1 MHKEI
6 FQQAKILLVD
16 GGIEQIDRLSRLL
29 EDDGYGNLKH
39 AIVSREA
46 LRPYAEFQPDL
57 IIFNIPMLDRSDCLL
72 LEQLRNAASNETYL
86 PIMVVTGSVS
96 GDVRPEALA
105 RGATAFLAEPY
116 DSAEVVLLVRHL
128 LEIRFLHLQLVNKH
142 DELQA
147 RIEELTGINS
157 AWRKEADKRE
167 RAEVEL
173 VESKVL
179 RRGML
184 DNSPSVIFFK
194 DIQGRYLDVNPRFEQ
209 FFGLKR
215 DQIVGRTD
223 SEIFPAE
230 QAANFRANDLRVI
243 ESGTP
248 LEFEE
253 VAQYTDG
260 PHLSIVSKF
269 PLREANG
276 KVSVICGIVTDITE
290 RSQMADALQQSEEA
304 LQKANDELEM
314 RVRERT
320 AQLTVANERLRAEG
334 VERHEAEEALR
345 KSDARYQRIAA
356 NVPGMVY
363 QFLRRPDG
371 SVSFPFVS
379 GGCWELFELG
389 AAEIQSDPYL
399 LGNLLHPDDRE
410 LFAWSVND
418 SAANLRPWEWQGRFI
433 LRSGKEKW
441 VQGAAR
447 PERQANGDILLDGL
461 LMDITER
468 KRIEETVREAKE
480 EAERANAAKNEFL
493 SRMSHE
499 LRTPLNSIL
508 GFGQLLKMDAHNS
521 EQEDNVDRVLG
532 AGHHLLKLVDEVL
545 DISRIEA
552 GELTLSIEPVLLSDA
567 VREAVDHIRSIAV
580 NSNVQIGE
588 LVCDRYILA
597 DRQRL
602 RQVLLNL
609 LSNAV
614 KYNRAGGSVTLR
626 ATEVS
631 RGMLRLM
638 IGDSGLGIA
647 PEDTARLFN
656 PFEQLRGVGS
666 KIDGIDLGLAISR
679 RFIELMSGELG
690 VESIPHEGS
699 TFWIELPLA
708 ESQVGSSY

>member
-1 MHKEI
+1 MRKEI
-6 FQQAKILLVD
+6 FRQAKILLVD
-16 GGIEQIDRLSRLL
+16 GGIEQIDGLSRLL
-29 EDDGYGNLKH
+29 EADGYGNLKH
-39 AIVSREA
+39 AIVSCGA
-46 LRPYAEFQPDL
+46 VRPYGEFQPDL
-57 IIFNIPMLDRSDCLL
+57 IILNIPMLSHCDCQL
-72 LEQLRNAASNETYL
+72 LEHLRNAVSSEAYL
-86 PIMVVTGSVS
+86 PIMVVTGPVS

-116 DSAEVVLLVRHL
+116 DSAEVVLLARNL
-128 LEIRFLHLQLVNKH
+128 LEIRFLHLQLANKH

-147 RIEELTGINS
+147 RIKELTEKTS
-157 AWRKEADKRE
+157 ALREEAAKRE
-167 RAEVEL
+167 SAEVEPL
-173 VESKVL
+173 ESKVL

-194 DIQGRYLDVNPRFEQ
+194 DVQGRYLDVNPRFEQ
-209 FFGLKR
+209 FFGLHR
-215 DQIVGRTD
+215 DQIIGRTD

-269 PLREANG
+269 PLREENG

-290 RSQMADALQQSEEA
+290 RSLMAEALRQSEEA
-304 LQKANDELEM
+304 LKKSNDDLEM
-314 RVRERT
+314 RVRQRT

-356 NVPGMVY
+356 NLPGMVY

-379 GGCWELFELG
+379 GGCWELFELRP
-389 AAEIQSDPYL
+389 AEIQSDPL
-399 LGNLLHPDDRE
+399 VLGNLLHPDDRE
-410 LFAWSVND
+410 LFACSVND
-418 SAANLRPWEWQGRFI
+418 SVANLRPWEWQGRFI
-433 LRSGKEKW
+433 LHSGKEKW

-461 LMDITER
+461 LMDVTES

-480 EAERANAAKNEFL
+480 EAERANAAKSEFL

-521 EQEDNVDRVLG
+521 EQEDNINRVLG
-532 AGHHLLKLVDEVL
+532 AGHHLLELVDKVL

-552 GELTLSIEPVLLSDA
+552 GDLTLSIEPLLLSDA
-567 VREAVDHIRSIAV
+567 LREAVDHIHSMAV

-597 DRQRL
+597 DQPRL
-602 RQVLLNL
+602 KQVLLNL
-609 LSNAV
+609 LSTAV
-614 KYNRAGGSVTLR
+614 KYNRAGGSVTLS

-631 RGMLRLM
+631 RGMLRLK
-638 IGDSGLGIA
+638 IGNSGLGIA
-647 PEDTARLFN
+647 PGYREAVQSF
-656 PFEQLRGVGS
+656 
-666 KIDGIDLGLAISR
+666 
-679 RFIELMSGELG
+679 
-690 VESIPHEGS
+690 
-699 TFWIELPLA
+699 
-708 ESQVGSSY
+708 